1 MKNKQLFI
9 GIDISK
15 GTFDAAI
22 LLQGTISPLQTKP
35 FSNNKDGY
43 KQLVQWIKTVSQHKL
58 EWVFCMEH
66 TGVYAFHLCCFL
78 EDNNLDYCYESALK
92 ISRSLGIIKRE
103 KSDKA
108 DAADIAKYLY
118 QKRDELVFYRLP
130 SREIQKL
137 KALISFRRRMLKQ
150 KVSMTISSS
159 EIAAFSD
166 KQTAKIIKQ
175 ESKKI
180 ISKLELQ
187 IEKINTEIASL
198 LDNDPEL
205 SVKYNLVKSVVGIG
219 PVISAHIMA
228 RTNGFTNFKNGRE
241 FSSYCGSAP
250 FERSSGTS
258 IKKVVHIS
266 KAADKEL
273 KSLLTN
279 AAYVAVRYDNEIRA
293 YFMRKIKEGKSEFCV
308 INAIRNKLIHRVFSV
323 VNRGTPFVKIA
334 NYSTAKK

>member
-1 MKNKQLFI
+1 MKNKHLFI
-9 GIDISK
+9 GIDVSK
-15 GTFDAAI
+15 LTFDAAV
-22 LLQGTISPLQTKP
+22 LQQETFDNPQSKSFL
-35 FSNNKDGY
+35 NNKEGY
-43 KQLVQWIKTVSQHKL
+43 KKL
-58 EWVFCMEH
+58 LKWLKSFKAQKQASVFCFEH

-92 ISRSLGIIKRE
+92 INRSLGIIKRG

-118 QKRDELVFYRLP
+118 QKREELSFYKLP
-130 SREIQKL
+130 SRAIQKL

-150 KVSMTISSS
+150 KVSLSISSS

-166 KQTAKIIKQ
+166 KQTAHIIKN

-180 ISKLELQ
+180 ITRLEKQINKIDEEIVSLMENDSELAEKYKL
-187 IEKINTEIASL
+187 AR
-198 LDNDPEL
+198 
-205 SVKYNLVKSVVGIG
+205 SVVGIG
-219 PVISAHIMA
+219 PVISAHMIA
-228 RTNGFTNFKNGRE
+228 KTNGFTNFKNGRD

-258 IKKVVHIS
+258 IKKVVHVS

-279 AAYVAVRYDNEIRA
+279 AAYVAIRYDNEIRA
-293 YFMRKIKEGKSEFCV
+293 YFMRKIKEGKNEFCV
-308 INAIRNKLIHRVFSV
+308 INAIRNKLIHRVFAV

-334 NYSTAKK
+334 NY

>member
-1 MKNKQLFI
+1 MKNKHLFI

-15 GTFDAAI
+15 LTFDAAI
-22 LLQGTISPLQTKP
+22 LQQQTFDSPQSKSFP
-35 FSNNKDGY
+35 NNKEGY
-43 KQLVQWIKTVSQHKL
+43 KKL
-58 EWVFCMEH
+58 LKWLISFKFQKQAWVFCFEH

-78 EDNNLDYCYESALK
+78 EDNDLDYCYESALK
-92 ISRSLGIIKRE
+92 INRSLGIIKRE

-118 QKRDELVFYRLP
+118 QKREELSFYKLP
-130 SREIQKL
+130 SRAIQKL

-150 KVSMTISSS
+150 KVSLTISSS

-166 KQTAKIIKQ
+166 KQTALTIKN

-180 ISKLELQ
+180 IVRLEKQ
-187 IEKINTEIASL
+187 INKIDEEIVSLMENDTELA
-198 LDNDPEL
+198 
-205 SVKYNLVKSVVGIG
+205 VKYKLARSVVGIG
-219 PVISAHIMA
+219 PVISAHMIA
-228 RTNGFTNFKNGRE
+228 KTNGFTNFKNGRD

-258 IKKVVHIS
+258 IKKVIHVS

-279 AAYVAVRYDNEIRA
+279 AAYVAIRYDNEIRA
-293 YFMRKIKEGKSEFCV
+293 YFMRKIKEGKNEFCV
-308 INAIRNKLIHRVFSV
+308 INAIRNKLIHRVFAV
-323 VNRGTPFVKIA
+323 VNRGTPFVKIG
-334 NYSTAKK
+334 NY